1 MTINEKITGIQHLGL
16 PTADFEKTVEFY
28 KGLGFEVCW
37 KAEKFPLAFLK
48 LGNIMIETMQRPNA
62 NQVWGAWD
70 HVAINVTDV
79 DAVWAEVNAAGCYN
93 IVEGADGPRK
103 LPFFENGVKYFTIE
117 GPNKEKIEFN
127 QIL

>member
-1 MTINEKITGIQHLGL
+1 MQISEHITGFQHLGL

-28 KGLGFEVCW
+28 KGLGFDFCW
-37 KAEKFPLAFLK
+37 KAGEFPMGFLQK
-48 LGNIMIETMQRPNA
+48 GNILIETFQRDTA

-70 HVAINVTDV
+70 HVAFNVDDV
-79 DAVWAEVNAAGCYN
+79 DAAHAAAKEAGYK
-93 IVEGADGPRK
+93 IVEGEDGPVK
-103 LPFFENGVKYFTIE
+103 LPFFENGVRYFTIE